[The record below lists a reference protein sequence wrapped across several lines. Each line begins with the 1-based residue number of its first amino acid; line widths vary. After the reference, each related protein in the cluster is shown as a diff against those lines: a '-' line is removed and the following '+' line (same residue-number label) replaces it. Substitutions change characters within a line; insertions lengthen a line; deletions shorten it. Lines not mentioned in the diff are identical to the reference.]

1 MKKNNN
7 RKLIHKHIGNNF
19 NANSLAYKAIQIQ
32 GSVTRDGIIYKYDKE
47 TNLLFMSDG
56 ITVDYYEPL
65 ITQDNIE
72 PFNKLLT
79 KDEVQEILE
88 QQDRFNNHWL
98 FKLARKLRDEQD
110 N

>member
-1 MKKNNN
+1 MKQNNK
-7 RKLIHKHIGNNF
+7 RKVINKHIGNNF

-32 GSVTRDGIIYKYDKE
+32 GSLTRDGIIYKYDKE
-47 TNLLFMSDG
+47 TNLLFVSDG

-79 KDEVQEILE
+79 KEEVQEILE
-88 QQDRFNNHWL
+88 EQEVFANHWL
-98 FKLARKLRDEQD
+98 F
-110 N
+110 NGGNN